1 MKASLPVI
9 FLKQNKN
16 LKIAKVNPELWAV
29 SLCTVDGQRLSFV
42 SIIHQIILFTFSIV
56 ITNAMVLIATLL
68 MDTIVLSQI
77 NV

>member
-1 MKASLPVI
+1 MKASLPVN

-42 SIIHQIILFTFSIV
+42 STIFMINRSMDDKFIFPQIKLACAASG
-56 ITNAMVLIATLL
+56 
-68 MDTIVLSQI
+68 
-77 NV
+77 